1 MAGHRAIPDFSD
13 KNQNIQ
19 QMVFNNLMLEIL
31 LDGAFVNWNFL
42 PNDHLLNIFL
52 LIKSNINAC
61 RYF

>member
-31 LDGAFVNWNFL
+31 LDVAFVN
-42 PNDHLLNIFL
+42 
-52 LIKSNINAC
+52 
-61 RYF
+61 